1 MALFSINLQTGT
13 IADEPEKDIIVGIDL
28 GTTNSLV
35 AVMRDGHPVC
45 VADKNGKNTL
55 ISSVLH
61 FLPKNAENTEGGV
74 LVGDAA
80 KAMLETDP
88 KNTIYSVKRL
98 MGKSFTDVANYE
110 NYFGYKIID
119 APDAD
124 TLVKIRVGDRYYSPI
139 ELSSFILKELKTRI
153 ETELNKP
160 ISKAVI
166 TVPAYFNDAQR
177 QATRDAG
184 RLAGLDVLRIVNEP
198 TAAALAYGLDRRG
211 DDAHTIAVY
220 DLGGGTFDVSILQIQ
235 DGVFEVLSTNGDTFL
250 GGDDFDRAIVDY
262 WLTQNN
268 VSNALIINDKQLG
281 QALRLAAE
289 RAKKMLSNAILD
301 GNTEGPIFELTI
313 KNQNV
318 NTGEFDLKLNQTTFN
333 ALILPFIEK
342 TIACC
347 KAALADAKLEKNDI
361 QAVVMVGGSTRVP
374 LVKKLVSEFFD
385 KPVFNNINPDE
396 VVALG
401 AAIQADILAGNQRDI
416 LLIDVTPLSLGI
428 ETVGGLMD
436 TIIPRNSKIPTK
448 AARQYTTSVD
458 GQRNLKIAIFQGER
472 DLVAHNRKLGAFVLR
487 GIPPMPAGFPKI
499 DIAFYLDADGILR
512 IKAKE
517 LRSEVEQ
524 EITVK
529 ASYGLSDEEMALMLL
544 DSIRNAEGDLKIRAL
559 QEARNEGNN
568 IVLASEKF
576 LIQHAAILSDEE
588 KTETAK
594 LAQILRGSV
603 SGNDKDVINKAM
615 ENLNTFTEPLA
626 HRAMDVTIA
635 EAMKGKAI

>member
-35 AVMRDGHPVC
+35 AFMRDGHPVC
-45 VADKNGKNTL
+45 VADKDGKNTL
-55 ISSVLH
+55 VPSVLH
-61 FLPKNAENTEGGV
+61 FLPQNVENTEGGQKGNENTV

-80 KAMLETDP
+80 KEKLESDP
-88 KNTIYSVKRL
+88 QNTIYSVKRL
-98 MGKSFTDVANYE
+98 MGKSFKDVSNYE

-153 ETELNKP
+153 ETELKKP

-235 DGVFEVLSTNGDTFL
+235 DGVFEVLATNGDTFL

-262 WLTQNN
+262 WLKQNN
-268 VSNALIINDKQLG
+268 VSTELILKDKELG
-281 QALRLAAE
+281 QGLRLSAE
-289 RAKKMLSNAILD
+289 KAKKMLSNATD
-301 GNTEGPIFELTI
+301 TEGVVYLDMIQEL
-313 KNQNV
+313 
-318 NTGEFDLKLNQTTFN
+318 ELELNQSQFN
-333 ALILPFIEK
+333 ALIKPFIEK
-342 TIACC
+342 TITCC
-347 KAALADAKLEKNDI
+347 TAALKDAKLEKTDI

-374 LVKKLVSEFFD
+374 LVKQMVAQFFD

-401 AAIQADILAGNQRDI
+401 AAIQADVLAGNQRDI

-472 DLVAHNRKLGAFVLR
+472 DLVEHNRKLGEFILR

-512 IKAKE
+512 IKARE

-529 ASYGLSDEEMALMLL
+529 ASYGLTDEEMALMLL
-544 DSIRNAEGDLKIRAL
+544 DSIKNAEGDLKIRAL

-576 LIQHAAILSDEE
+576 LIQHQAILSQEE
-588 KTETAK
+588 QAETSK
-594 LAQILRGSV
+594 LVNILRGSV
-603 SGNDKDVINKAM
+603 SGADKDIINKAM
-615 ENLNTFTEPLA
+615 EELNAYTEPLA
-626 HRAMDVTIA
+626 HRAMDVTIG